1 MKKSKLM
8 LLVLFMVVVV
18 GFSGYC
24 IANES
29 QGTIVWK
36 ESFANFSPD
45 VAGWQVTNLAGRQG
59 LQYEADGVVNI
70 TLAFPQVDHGR
81 LEFSVY
87 QEEGYSSNFGIKPYP
102 TGDSDYINFWI
113 SKAGEARLW
122 RGADSENPND
132 IYPTGYWHDFAFE
145 WDKSNSTFVILA
157 KVNNEWVE
165 KWSTDITTVPSG
177 LYLDGAAEGL
187 GAISNLILRDLD
199 KVVPAYL
206 NPELPPELRAAD
218 LVSRMTLSEKISQMG
233 HNAPAIMRL
242 GVSGYG
248 YWNEALHGVAR
259 SGLATSFPQ
268 AIALASTWDTDLM
281 YEVASA
287 ISDEARVYYNLKG
300 KGLSYWSPTI
310 NVSRDPRWGRA
321 EEAYSEDPF
330 LTAQFG
336 ISFVKGMQGENPD
349 YLKTIATIKHFAA
362 NNSEYNRRHGS
373 SDMDERTLREY
384 YLPAFKAT
392 VEEANPFSLMT
403 AYNAINGIPASA
415 HKELVTDILR
425 DQWGFSG
432 YVVSDYGAIS
442 DVYSRHH
449 YVATAPE
456 AAAVCI
462 KAGTDLN
469 AGNIYQ
475 NNIAEAIEKGYMTE
489 ADLDLALVRI
499 FEGRIRTGEFD
510 PKAMDPYSY
519 LGETHLASEEHA
531 DLALEA
537 ARKAIVLLKNE
548 NHLLPLN
555 KDEISSIAVIG
566 PNANSVQLGGYSGS
580 PPFAI
585 SPLQGIADKLGVSI
599 EIPGLK
605 VEAEDYDRAVGV
617 RIEDCEEGTQNVGY
631 IENGDYMLYSKLDFT
646 NKIGIDV
653 RIASQT
659 GQGTLE
665 VRLDSLDGP
674 LLASFDVVNTGGW
687 QNWKTFSQAFEQV
700 EGVHDLYLKSVGGS
714 GYTFNI
720 NWFRLTE
727 PETEAKPSDKRIN
740 YVLDD
745 IEQAVAAARDSDV
758 AIIVAGTNLG
768 DADEGNDRSSLE
780 LPGNQNALVE
790 AVFAANPNTI
800 VVLVHNCSLA
810 INWIEEHVPAV
821 LSAWYN
827 GQSQG
832 EAIADVL
839 FGDYNPGGRLTTTW
853 YQSAEDLLPI
863 GDYSIKDGLGRTY
876 QYFKGDVLY
885 PFGYGL
891 SYTDFIY
898 SNLVIENKNLTPYGE
913 LTISFDVKNIGDV
926 AGEEVPQLYV
936 HDVEASVDRPIK
948 ELKAFTR
955 IYLEPGETKTI
966 TFTLPYD
973 ALSFWDVDNARW
985 VVENGFFD
993 IMIGASSE
1001 DIRLSDQIMVS
1012 GNYVPELKHVSLRTD
1027 KLIYQVGEEITLF
1040 INGAMTDDSIVDL
1053 STSKIEYTV
1062 SEPSVLKNDG
1072 SGSISAQNPGLS
1084 MISIDVTVDNKTVS
1098 ASAPV
1103 VVIAN

>member
-1 MKKSKLM
+1 
-8 LLVLFMVVVV
+8 
-18 GFSGYC
+18 
-24 IANES
+24 
-29 QGTIVWK
+29 
-36 ESFANFSPD
+36 
-45 VAGWQVTNLAGRQG
+45 
-59 LQYEADGVVNI
+59 
-70 TLAFPQVDHGR
+70 
-81 LEFSVY
+81 
-87 QEEGYSSNFGIKPYP
+87 
-102 TGDSDYINFWI
+102 
-113 SKAGEARLW
+113 
-122 RGADSENPND
+122 
-132 IYPTGYWHDFAFE
+132 
-145 WDKSNSTFVILA
+145 
-157 KVNNEWVE
+157 
-165 KWSTDITTVPSG
+165 
-177 LYLDGAAEGL
+177 
-187 GAISNLILRDLD
+187 
-199 KVVPAYL
+199 
-206 NPELPPELRAAD
+206 
-218 LVSRMTLSEKISQMG
+218 
-233 HNAPAIMRL
+233 
-242 GVSGYG
+242 
-248 YWNEALHGVAR
+248 
-259 SGLATSFPQ
+259 
-268 AIALASTWDTDLM
+268 
-281 YEVASA
+281 
-287 ISDEARVYYNLKG
+287 
-300 KGLSYWSPTI
+300 
-310 NVSRDPRWGRA
+310 
-321 EEAYSEDPF
+321 
-330 LTAQFG
+330 
-336 ISFVKGMQGENPD
+336 
-349 YLKTIATIKHFAA
+349 
-362 NNSEYNRRHGS
+362 
-373 SDMDERTLREY
+373 
-384 YLPAFKAT
+384 
-392 VEEANPFSLMT
+392 
-403 AYNAINGIPASA
+403 
-415 HKELVTDILR
+415 
-425 DQWGFSG
+425 
-432 YVVSDYGAIS
+432 
-442 DVYSRHH
+442 
-449 YVATAPE
+449 
-456 AAAVCI
+456 
-462 KAGTDLN
+462 
-469 AGNIYQ
+469 
-475 NNIAEAIEKGYMTE
+475 
-489 ADLDLALVRI
+489 
-499 FEGRIRTGEFD
+499 
-510 PKAMDPYSY
+510 
-519 LGETHLASEEHA
+519 
-531 DLALEA
+531 
-537 ARKAIVLLKNE
+537 
-548 NHLLPLN
+548 
-555 KDEISSIAVIG
+555 
-566 PNANSVQLGGYSGS
+566 
-580 PPFAI
+580 
-585 SPLQGIADKLGVSI
+585 
-599 EIPGLK
+599 
-605 VEAEDYDRAVGV
+605 
-617 RIEDCEEGTQNVGY
+617 
-631 IENGDYMLYSKLDFT
+631 MLYSKLDFT

-720 NWFRLTE
+720 NWFRLTV

-810 INWIEEHVPAV
+810 INWIEEQVPAV

-853 YQSAEDLLPI
+853 YQSAKDLLPI

-898 SNLVIENKNLTPYGE
+898 SNLVIENKDLTPYGE

-955 IYLEPGETKTI
+955 IYLEPGEAKTI
-966 TFTLPYD
+966 TFALPYD
-973 ALSFWDVDNARW
+973 TLSFWDVDNARW
-985 VVENGFFD
+985 VVENGLFD